1 MPDSANLEWLQGV
14 LAKYENKPSDG
25 HRWGLVESVAADGS
39 YNVRLNS
46 SSVLTK
52 CSAGCTASV
61 GDVVF
66 VVIKT
71 DGECVAVS
79 RLGGEGNGIDFPL
92 SVDKGGTGVTSD
104 AAIGL
109 KAYPVGAVYI
119 SYTSTSPAQ
128 LFGGTWTQITDR
140 FLRAANDTATGG
152 SDTHTLT
159 TAQMPSHT
167 HNMALYSNDSGSS
180 TLPTWIMWIGARWS
194 TGGAVRAHDSSSKTT
209 GYNFTTFGPT
219 AATGGGGSHN
229 NMPAYQ
235 DVYVWRRTA

>member
-52 CSAGCTASV
+52 CSAGCTASA

-79 RLGGEGNGIDFPL
+79 RLGGEGSGIDFPL
-92 SVDKGGTGVTSD
+92 SVDKGGTGVTTN

-128 LFGGTWTQITDR
+128 LFGGTWTAITGR
-140 FLRAANDTATGG
+140 FPYFNAGTGTGG
-152 SDTHTLT
+152 SNTHTLIVNEIP
-159 TAQMPSHT
+159 AHKHT
-167 HNMALYSNDSGSS
+167 NLSGIWGFKTGSYVGYLAKGDYYGLNQEEPVS
-180 TLPTWIMWIGARWS
+180 VG
-194 TGGAVRAHDSSSKTT
+194 GGAA
-209 GYNFTTFGPT
+209 
-219 AATGGGGSHN
+219 HN

-235 DVYVWRRTA
+235 TLYAWRRTA